1 MITRREFLKLPV
13 YCAAGAAMSSLLP
26 AQAVWA
32 GTSLAPYTREAR
44 YYKKLPMKKVQCLLC
59 PRECKVGNRER
70 GYCGVR
76 ENQNGTYYTLVYGN
90 PCSVHAD
97 PIEKKPFFHF
107 LPGTKA
113 LSFSTAGCNLNCR
126 FCQNW
131 EISQARPENVKSISM
146 PPKEAVAEAKRSG
159 CMSIIGTYAEPIV
172 YYEYMLDVAKEGKK
186 AGLKTAM
193 VSSGFIRPE
202 PLIELCRY
210 LDAVKIDLKAFD
222 EEFYRRICVGE
233 LAPVLESL
241 KIVAK
246 AGVHLEIVNL
256 VIPTLNDSA
265 VKIKEM
271 CEWIKK
277 NLGNEVPV
285 HFTRFHPIYKLNNLP
300 GTPVKTLK
308 NAQSAAMKAG
318 LIFAYVGNVPGD
330 PGENTICPG
339 CKKVIIERMSYV
351 VTKIAIKNGRC
362 SYCNRAIPGVWS

>member
-1 MITRREFLKLPV
+1 MMTRREFLKLPV
-13 YCAAGAAMSSLLP
+13 YCAAGAALSSLLP
-26 AQAVWA
+26 TAAAWA
-32 GTSLAPYTREAR
+32 GTSLAPYTKEAR
-44 YYKKLPMKKVQCLLC
+44 YYQKLPMKKVQCLLC
-59 PRECKVGNRER
+59 PRECKVGSRER

-76 ENQNGTYYTLVYGN
+76 ENRDGTYYTLVHGN

-131 EISQARPENVKSISM
+131 EISQARPENVQSISM
-146 PPKEAVAEAKRSG
+146 RPKDAVAEAKRSG
-159 CMSIIGTYAEPIV
+159 CRTLVGTYAEPTV
-172 YYEYMLDVAKEGKK
+172 YYEYMLDVAKEGQK
-186 AGLKTAM
+186 AGLKTAI

-202 PLIELCRY
+202 PLRELCRHI
-210 LDAVKIDLKAFD
+210 DAVKIDLKAFD

-241 KIVAK
+241 KTAGK

-265 VKIKEM
+265 IKIKEM

-277 NLGNEVPV
+277 HLGNEVPV

-300 GTPVKTLK
+300 STPVKTLK
-308 NAQSAAMKAG
+308 NAQSAATQAG
-318 LIFAYVGNVPGD
+318 LTFAYVGNVPGD
-330 PGENTICPG
+330 AGENTICPG

-362 SYCNRAIPGVWS
+362 SYCNQAIPGVWS

>member
-1 MITRREFLKLPV
+1 MITRREFLRIPGLCV
-13 YCAAGAAMSSLLP
+13 AGAALSSLLP
-26 AQAVWA
+26 CAVA
-32 GTSLAPYTREAR
+32 LARASQSVSTREAR
-44 YYKKLPMKKVQCLLC
+44 FYEKLPMNKVQCLLC
-59 PRECKVGNRER
+59 PRKCKVGNRER

-90 PCSVHAD
+90 PCSVHVD

-107 LPGTKA
+107 LPGTRA

-131 EISQARPENVKSISM
+131 EISQARPENVQSVSLS
-146 PPKEAVAEAKRSG
+146 PKEAVAEAKRSG
-159 CMSIIGTYAEPIV
+159 CRSLVGTYAEPTV
-172 YYEYMLDVAKEGKK
+172 YFEYMLDVAKEGQK
-186 AGLKTAM
+186 AGLKTAI
-193 VSSGFIRPE
+193 VSSGYIRPE
-202 PLIELCRY
+202 PLIELCKN

-233 LAPVLESL
+233 LAPVLETL
-241 KIVAK
+241 KKVAQT
-246 AGVHLEIVNL
+246 GVHLEIVNL

-277 NLGNEVPV
+277 HLGNEVPV

-300 GTPVKTLK
+300 STPVKTLK
-308 NAQSAAMKAG
+308 DAQSTARQAG
-318 LIFAYVGNVPGD
+318 LTFAYVGNVPGD
-330 PGENTICPG
+330 SGENTFCPG
-339 CKKVIIERMSYV
+339 CKKVIIERMSYI

-362 SYCNRAIPGVWS
+362 GYCNRVIPGIWS